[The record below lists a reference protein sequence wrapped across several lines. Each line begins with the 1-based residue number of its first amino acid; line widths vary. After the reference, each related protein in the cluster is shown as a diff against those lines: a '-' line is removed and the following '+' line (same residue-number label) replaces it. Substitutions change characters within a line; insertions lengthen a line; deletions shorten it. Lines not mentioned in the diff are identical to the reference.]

1 MQNLLNILISAVVHV
16 LNWSFSM
23 VSFLDDDVNLKL
35 PVGLFNRVCTYW
47 VCNWERVSSTFLGF
61 QIVLNTILCIGGLSQ
76 ALHIMYRQAIFYRR
90 LSSQILFNVYI
101 KIFPWLSE
109 TLFQNFEVLTA
120 QSAIVVMSQVHN
132 ESTLKVAK
140 IG

>member
-23 VSFLDDDVNLKL
+23 VSFLDHYVNLKL

-61 QIVLNTILCIGGLSQ
+61 QIVLNTI
-76 ALHIMYRQAIFYRR
+76 
-90 LSSQILFNVYI
+90 
-101 KIFPWLSE
+101 
-109 TLFQNFEVLTA
+109 
-120 QSAIVVMSQVHN
+120 
-132 ESTLKVAK
+132 
-140 IG
+140 